1 MVDISFGRNPKPN
14 SDVVICVGLGFFL
27 FSLFDGKFLFL
38 QQVARSWGC
47 CMTGDVLAQSATLVL
62 EIETSISSTF
72 LSCTG
77 NEVRQQQNIGMLQQT
92 PFPQTR
98 FRGFAPCFTL
108 YRTTFEPAWKPREGF
123 NTRNI
128 GPRKGSFKS
137 IKSGWC
143 ALTMINAEDIHFA
156 PYITWICNC
165 KFIREWNYAKLLEVL
180 QPRRWFEGNMSSFR
194 RDEAEQTSMIGTKH
208 CISGRKVQRG
218 LDGWI
223 QATLSPAF
231 CCTSDVLGRLL
242 RWPQVLVGLLF
253 GINAETAMEKHSLRA
268 SWLISASG
276 VATRYS

>member
-1 MVDISFGRNPKPN
+1 
-14 SDVVICVGLGFFL
+14 
-27 FSLFDGKFLFL
+27 
-38 QQVARSWGC
+38 
-47 CMTGDVLAQSATLVL
+47 MTGDVLAQSATLVL

-77 NEVRQQQNIGMLQQT
+77 NEVRQQQNVGMLQQT
-92 PFPQTR
+92 PFQTR

-123 NTRNI
+123 HTRNI

-143 ALTMINAEDIHFA
+143 ALTRINAEDIHFA

-242 RWPQVLVGLLF
+242 RWPQVLLGLLF

-268 SWLISASG
+268 SWLISARG
-276 VATRYS
+276 VATLYF